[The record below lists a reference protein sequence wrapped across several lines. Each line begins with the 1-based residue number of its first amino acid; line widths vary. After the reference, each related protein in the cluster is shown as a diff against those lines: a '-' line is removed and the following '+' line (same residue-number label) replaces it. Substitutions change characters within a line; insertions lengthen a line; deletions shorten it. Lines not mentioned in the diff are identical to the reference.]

1 MSDRLLIVG
10 GDSEIAAATT
20 AYLRERGHDVI
31 ATTRRRELVAADRPF
46 LDLTKAIEDWPVPDG
61 VTAACLCAAI
71 ARLNDCA
78 RDRAGSAMI
87 NVTGTLALAKKLL
100 AQGIPVLFL
109 STDKVFDGER
119 AYVPAD
125 ASPCPVSE
133 YGRQKAAA
141 EAALDDLMREGAPAA
156 TLRLAKVV
164 MPGMALLRE
173 WIAELNGG
181 RPIRAFHDMMM
192 APTTR
197 RGLWRGCPVYR
208 AADRG
213 RSKIGRDR
221 QRLLRRPADRIDR
234 AQHNARQQCAG
245 RALPHSRPGCL
256 AGGRPAD
263 RNLPLGYRRGFGCRG
278 DAGECHSM
286 RMRRH
291 RRGA

>member
-31 ATTRRRELVAADRPF
+31 ATTRRREREAADRPF
-46 LDLTKAIEDWPVPDG
+46 LDFTEAIEDWPVPDG

-78 RDRAGSAMI
+78 RDPAGSAMI
-87 NVTGTLALAKKLL
+87 NVTGTLALANKLL
-100 AQGIPVLFL
+100 AQGIAVLFL

-119 AYVPAD
+119 ACVPAD

-192 APTTR
+192 APTPVALVAQAIDQLLPVPTSGIFQLTGPRDVDYGAVARYLAR
-197 RGLWRGCPVYR
+197 RIEADPKLVETVSAYSVGLP
-208 AADRG
+208 
-213 RSKIGRDR
+213 IGST
-221 QRLLRRPADRIDR
+221 
-234 AQHNARQQCAG
+234 ARNTTLDSS
-245 RALPHSRPGCL
+245 ALAERFDIVVPDVWL
-256 AGGRPAD
+256 VVD
-263 RNLPLGYRRGFGCRG
+263 QLIETCR
-278 DAGECHSM
+278 
-286 RMRRH
+286 
-291 RRGA
+291 